1 VNFWIVAET
10 NLGEIFENI
19 SKNGKQIAKVLETI
33 KLSRKL
39 TPII

>member
-1 VNFWIVAET
+1 VAET

-19 SKNGKQIAKVLETI
+19 SKNGKRKFAKVLKTI